1 MTATHRPPGEVTLTS
16 ADGFRLGAHVARPEG
31 HARGALV
38 VVQEIFGVNTHIRA
52 VCEGFAAEG
61 YVAIAPALFDRH
73 ERDVDLGYD
82 EAGIARGRALRGE
95 ADTATALADIEA
107 ARAFVAAEGRV
118 GVIGYCWGGLLA
130 WLAACRTPGWSA
142 AVVYYGGGIGEVL
155 DETPHCP
162 VLGHF
167 GERDKMIP
175 LEWIARWRTLH
186 PAHPVHTY
194 AADHGFNCDAR
205 ASYDAAAAK
214 LARARTLAFLAKHL
228 R

>member
-1 MTATHRPPGEVTLTS
+1 MAATHRPTGQVTLTS
-16 ADGFRLGAHVARPEG
+16 ADGSRLGAYVARPEG
-31 HARGALV
+31 NARGALV
-38 VVQEIFGVNTHIRA
+38 VVQEIFGVNAHIRS
-52 VCEGFAAEG
+52 VCDGFARNG
-61 YVAIAPALFDRH
+61 YVAIAPALFDRY

-82 EAGIARGRALRGE
+82 EAGIARGRALRGQ
-95 ADTATALADIEA
+95 ADTATALADVDA
-107 ARAFVAAEGRV
+107 ARAFVASEGRV

-130 WLAACRTPGWSA
+130 WLAACRSDGWAA

-155 DETPHCP
+155 DETPRCP

-175 LEWIARWRTLH
+175 LAWIARWRTLH

-205 ASYDAAAAK
+205 ASYDADAAK
-214 LARARTLAFLAKHL
+214 LARERTLAFLATQL